1 MLTRRNWGWLAVAG
15 LVCFGYSVTARETP
29 RTANPRGGRSAEKN
43 LKPGELEAIQQLQE
57 LRKERIRGNEKGNA
71 SEFAGKWKMRLP
83 AGFEYTIELK
93 QKEDG
98 LLRMTCDGHALNLLG
113 DFACQQNELLL
124 VRADQSAV
132 ADYIWIYANG
142 KFVLTKDEQGHG
154 ATYRGA
160 VLTRVP

>member
-1 MLTRRNWGWLAVAG
+1 MLTRRRWGLAACIGMLGLSAG
-15 LVCFGYSVTARETP
+15 LSF
-29 RTANPRGGRSAEKN
+29 AEK
-43 LKPGELEAIQQLQE
+43 PRREDPEAIQRLQD

-98 LLRMTCDGHALNLLG
+98 LLRMTCAGHALNLLG
-113 DFACQQNELLL
+113 DFACQENELRL
-124 VRADQSAV
+124 VKTHKSAV
-132 ADYIWIYANG
+132 DDYIWTYTSG
-142 KFVLTKDEQGHG
+142 KFVLTKDDQGHG